1 MYAANH
7 QLHQISQVDVW
18 TPKNVKVSL
27 ELMKDVIQ
35 TLQREENVLLEHVNT
50 EVRIFSLLCSSLA
63 WLKSQK
69 ENSTNLEKQKSLRI
83 VYVSQNQAYLNQAEE
98 QLKKTIYKNKL
109 IYFKE
114 DLSLNQILE
123 HDLIFM
129 TKDSLISYEQQDL
142 KNSILIFDSFE
153 CVQDQKLLTKISLKA
168 IEIAQKELDDLA
180 SKRQQMEAYFS
191 ELHSYENIKKLMQY
205 FLEFQF
211 NNQYD
216 KRKEIDIKL
225 IIENYFIK
233 RNLSFNTYMG
243 YVQVI
248 LRQQDASKLDNLSL
262 WCKFIKS
269 VYKLFINKQ
278 DYTDNYKSYI
288 NKNKNGNVIFICLRY
303 YSQYMLDHLRNLKFQ
318 SIIISSK
325 YLSSPYDQFLNK
337 IQIKQIVDQSQFF
350 QTFYIQSH
358 NENFGLLKT
367 LNNIYKSIPNSILV
381 IFQQRDKINE
391 FKNYCEKEQSNIFLE
406 MEKKKKLFWAQK
418 GQKYKP
424 YDFITSSKDG
434 AILFETYS
442 GIFKKEF
449 NFPNSF
455 QFCKAIILTCM
466 CEPNYFK
473 VEEVQYAND
482 EISLQYFQN
491 RSFNRIIQRT
501 LLQENKNGVLI
512 IYDQKEKMYK
522 WIENCGIQQL
532 NQLDFDNPFFIKMIE
547 RQCKDSIEVEKESNQ
562 NNVQVIQQQ
571 IQSGIQNN
579 QQSIAMNLSLV
590 PNLQQIENQQQQ
602 QNINVSTIENIQI
615 EQIESESED
624 SFDQFEYTF
633 QD

>member
-1 MYAANH
+1 MSDIN
-7 QLHQISQVDVW
+7 S
-18 TPKNVKVSL
+18 
-27 ELMKDVIQ
+27 E
-35 TLQREENVLLEHVNT
+35 
-50 EVRIFSLLCSSLA
+50 
-63 WLKSQK
+63 
-69 ENSTNLEKQKSLRI
+69 ENSTSSREINIEQITAKL
-83 VYVSQNQAYLNQAEE
+83 YVELIDVRDPSQNY
-98 QLKKTIYKNKL
+98 
-109 IYFKE
+109 
-114 DLSLNQILE
+114 
-123 HDLIFM
+123 
-129 TKDSLISYEQQDL
+129 
-142 KNSILIFDSFE
+142 
-153 CVQDQKLLTKISLKA
+153 
-168 IEIAQKELDDLA
+168 IE
-180 SKRQQMEAYFS
+180 YFS
-191 ELHSYENIKKLMQY
+191 
-205 FLEFQF
+205 QF
-211 NNQYD
+211 D
-216 KRKEIDIKL
+216 
-225 IIENYFIK
+225 
-233 RNLSFNTYMG
+233 
-243 YVQVI
+243 
-248 LRQQDASKLDNLSL
+248 
-262 WCKFIKS
+262 
-269 VYKLFINKQ
+269 
-278 DYTDNYKSYI
+278 
-288 NKNKNGNVIFICLRY
+288 
-303 YSQYMLDHLRNLKFQ
+303 
-318 SIIISSK
+318 
-325 YLSSPYDQFLNK
+325 LN
-337 IQIKQIVDQSQFF
+337 QSQFF

>member
-7 QLHQISQVDVW
+7 QHQKISQVDVW
-18 TPKNVKVSL
+18 TPKNVKVSI

-35 TLQREENVLLEHVNT
+35 TLQREENVLLEYVNT

-98 QLKKTIYKNKL
+98 QLKKTIYKTKL

-153 CVQDQKLLTKISLKA
+153 CVQDQILLTKISSKA
-168 IEIAQKELDDLA
+168 IENAKKELEDLA
-180 SKRQQMEAYFS
+180 SKRQQMKPFSS

-211 NNQYD
+211 INQYD
-216 KRKEIDIKL
+216 KRLNIDIKL

-233 RNLSFNTYMG
+233 RNLSFNKYMEQ
-243 YVQVI
+243 VQEI
-248 LRQQDASKLDNLSL
+248 LKQQNASKLDNLSL
-262 WCKFIKS
+262 WFIFIKS
-269 VYKLFINKQ
+269 AYKLSINKY
-278 DYTDNYKSYI
+278 DFMDNYTSYI
-288 NKNKNGNVIFICLRY
+288 NKNKNGNVIFICLKY

-325 YLSSPYDQFLNK
+325 YLSSPYDQFPNK
-337 IQIKQIVDQSQFF
+337 IKIKHILDQSQFF

-358 NENFGLLKT
+358 NQNFGLLKT

-381 IFQQRDKINE
+381 IFQQRDKIKE
-391 FKNYCEKEQSNIFLE
+391 FKDYCEKEQSNIFLE

-424 YDFITSSKDG
+424 YEFITSSKDG

-449 NFPNSF
+449 NSPNSF

-466 CEPNYFK
+466 CEPNHYK
-473 VEEVQYAND
+473 VEEIQYVND
-482 EISLQYFQN
+482 DKSLQYFYN

-522 WIENCGIQQL
+522 WIENCGIWQL
-532 NQLDFDNPFFIKMIE
+532 NQFDFDNPFFIKMIE
-547 RQCKDSIEVEKESNQ
+547 RQCKDSIEVEKESNL
-562 NNVQVIQQQ
+562 NNVQVIQQE
-571 IQSGIQNN
+571 IQRGIQNN
-579 QQSIAMNLSLV
+579 QQIS
-590 PNLQQIENQQQQ
+590 NLQQIENQQIQ